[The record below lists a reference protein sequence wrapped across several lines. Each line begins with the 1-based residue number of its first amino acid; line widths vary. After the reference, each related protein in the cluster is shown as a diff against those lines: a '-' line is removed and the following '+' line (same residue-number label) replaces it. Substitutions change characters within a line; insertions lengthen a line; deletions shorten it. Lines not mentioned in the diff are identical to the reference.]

1 MAYQNNYGGGNFEK
15 FPISTSSLTF
25 FGTDTMLLMSF
36 SDDKCYVSFRDAV
49 IDENGKRKYPRPANG
64 DMKYTATLTKERALA
79 FNRRIQNAF
88 IPQLESFVEQKLSN
102 PAFDQGYSIAVP
114 TNTEMTN
121 MLSLS
126 TGKPDNGGYYAP
138 EISYI
143 KDIDMNTRIP
153 VEVKTFVFS
162 QKVPVFTGYDPKTGN
177 YLSQYPEYPQVIMF
191 MLALDEFVKGQT
203 KGALHGIETKYHDRY
218 VGIRN
223 TINQIAEKNGIPIA
237 QNNAFA
243 KGPSAAPGQPGQ
255 APQQVELK
263 PYNSELNLLAGIG
276 DPNEIPF

>member
-15 FPISTSSLTF
+15 FPINTSSLVF
-25 FGTDTMLLMSF
+25 FGNDTMLMMSF

-49 IDENGKRKYPRPANG
+49 IDEGGKRKYPRPANG

-79 FNRRIQNAF
+79 FCRRIDNAF
-88 IPQLESFVEQKLSN
+88 IPQFESFVEQKQSN
-102 PAFDQGYSIAVP
+102 PAFNTGYSVAVP

-126 TGKPDNGGYYAP
+126 TGKPDNGYYAP

-153 VEVKTFVFS
+153 AEVKTFVFS
-162 QKVPVFTGYDPKTGN
+162 QKIPVFTGYDPKTGE
-177 YLSQYPEYPQVIMF
+177 YVSQYPEYPQLIMF
-191 MLALDEFVKGQT
+191 KIALDEFIKGQT
-203 KGALHGIETKYHDRY
+203 KGALHGIESKYHDRY
-218 VGIRN
+218 TGIRN

-237 QNNAFA
+237 QNNSFT
-243 KGPSAAPGQPGQ
+243 KGPSSAPAQSGQV
-255 APQQVELK
+255 PQPVELK
-263 PYNSELNLLAGIG
+263 TYNNELNLLSGLG
-276 DPNEIPF
+276 DSNELPF

>member
-25 FGTDTMLLMSF
+25 FGSDTMLLMSF

-79 FNRRIQNAF
+79 FCRRIDNAF
-88 IPQLESFVEQKLSN
+88 IPQFEAFVEKKQSDPSFN
-102 PAFDQGYSIAVP
+102 AGYSVAVP
-114 TNTEMTN
+114 TNAEMTN

-126 TGKPDNGGYYAP
+126 TGKPDNGYYAP

-153 VEVKTFVFS
+153 AEVKTFVFS
-162 QKVPVFTGYDPKTGN
+162 QKIPVFTGYDPKTGE
-177 YLSQYPEYPQVIMF
+177 YVSQYPEYPQLIIF
-191 MLALDEFVKGQT
+191 KIALDEFIKGQT
-203 KGALHGIETKYHDRY
+203 KGALHGIESKYHDRY
-218 VGIRN
+218 TGIRN

-237 QNNAFA
+237 QNNSFA
-243 KGPSAAPGQPGQ
+243 KGPSPAPAQSGQV
-255 APQQVELK
+255 PQPVELK
-263 PYNSELNLLAGIG
+263 TYNNELNLLSGLG
-276 DPNEIPF
+276 DPNDLPF